1 MKTQTIHTTAS
12 PKITESDFFK
22 YENFGISVDK
32 RPDSGMTDYW
42 FIRKKRIGNSDL
54 YKVILSS
61 IYTRNE
67 VPTDS
72 SLITYTSDIEADRNM
87 IRKWDKT
94 WDSMKDETVLD
105 EKGLKKLLNNINK
118 YYIQNYWDAKL
129 TSPYSIRIVLTKD
142 NGEKIL
148 KKYIKKS
155 PTMNSS
161 PMKSTRKQQKD
172 GKKMYSQYKR
182 MVGDVKQMGKQF
194 DKNFKKLI

>member
-1 MKTQTIHTTAS
+1 MKPQTFYRTAS

-22 YENFGISVDK
+22 YDNFGISIDE
-32 RPDSGMTDYW
+32 RPDSGTTAYSL
-42 FIRKKRIGNSDL
+42 IRKKRIGNSDL
-54 YKVILSS
+54 YRVILGR
-61 IYTRNE
+61 IYSRNE

-72 SLITYTSDIEADRNM
+72 SLITYTSDIEADRSM

-94 WDSMKDETVLD
+94 WDSTKEETVKD

-142 NGEKIL
+142 NGEKIF
-148 KKYIKKS
+148 KKYIKVS

-172 GKKMYSQYKR
+172 GKKMYSQYKG
-182 MVGDVKQMGKQF
+182 MVGDVKQMGEQF
-194 DKNFKKLI
+194 SKNFKKLI